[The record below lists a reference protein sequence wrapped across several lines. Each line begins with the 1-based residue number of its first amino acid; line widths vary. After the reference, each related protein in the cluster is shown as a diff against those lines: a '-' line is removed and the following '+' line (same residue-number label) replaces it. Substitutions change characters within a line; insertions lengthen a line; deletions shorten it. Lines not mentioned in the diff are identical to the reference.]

1 MWHHITDLMCTCL
14 SRVNK
19 AVSLAA
25 RTSCLLQ
32 NHVPVWLN
40 EPEGWSVADLD
51 RLAACSRCT
60 LEGGFRSSQV
70 EHLFSHETGV
80 PSAGNAT
87 RTLG

>member
-1 MWHHITDLMCTCL
+1 MSFQGKQGREPRGQDLVPFTKSCACL
-14 SRVNK
+14 AERARRVECCG
-19 AVSLAA
+19 SG
-25 RTSCLLQ
+25 Q
-32 NHVPVWLN
+32 M
-40 EPEGWSVADLD
+40 
-51 RLAACSRCT
+51 AACSRCT